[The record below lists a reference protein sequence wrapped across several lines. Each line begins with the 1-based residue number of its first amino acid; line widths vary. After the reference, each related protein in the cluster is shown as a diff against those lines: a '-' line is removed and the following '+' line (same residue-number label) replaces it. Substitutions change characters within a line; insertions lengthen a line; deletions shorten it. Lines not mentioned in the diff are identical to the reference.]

1 MVRRD
6 HGERSHSRRGGG
18 RAVTRPSKDQTLMK
32 VALAWSEQSTCSRM
46 SVGCVVALDGRTLS
60 SGFNGAPRGMPHCD
74 HECDCAV
81 AEDPTSVRVAY
92 GHEDDCQSG
101 PSGCVAVH
109 AEANAVAFAA
119 RHGIPLLGS
128 TLYTTLTPCVK
139 CAQLIVNAGVARVVW
154 RAIYRDVS
162 GLDLVVAS
170 GISTQQ
176 VL

>member
-1 MVRRD
+1 
-6 HGERSHSRRGGG
+6 
-18 RAVTRPSKDQTLMK
+18 MK

-74 HECDCAV
+74 HTCNCAMT
-81 AEDPTSVRVAY
+81 AYPPATQLMY
-92 GHEDDCQSG
+92 GHDDDCWSG
-101 PSGCVAVH
+101 PHGCVAVH
-109 AEANAVAFAA
+109 AEANAIAFAA
-119 RHGIPLLGS
+119 RHGIALLGS

-154 RAIYRDVS
+154 RTVYRDLA

-170 GISTQQ
+170 GISSQQ
-176 VL
+176 VHEELGG

>member
-1 MVRRD
+1 
-6 HGERSHSRRGGG
+6 
-18 RAVTRPSKDQTLMK
+18 MK
-32 VALAWSEQSTCSRM
+32 VALAWAEQSTCSRM

-74 HECDCAV
+74 HECTCDV
-81 AEDPTSVRVAY
+81 TSDY
-92 GHEDDCQSG
+92 EGTDIHEDDCHIG
-101 PSGCVAVH
+101 PDSCVAVH

-119 RHGIPLLGS
+119 RHGIALLGS

-154 RAIYRDVS
+154 RTIYRDVA

>member
-1 MVRRD
+1 
-6 HGERSHSRRGGG
+6 
-18 RAVTRPSKDQTLMK
+18 MK
-32 VALAWSEQSTCSRM
+32 VAEAWSEQSTCSRM

-60 SGFNGAPRGMPHCD
+60 SGFNGAPRGMPHCN
-74 HECDCAV
+74 HECDCTDFV
-81 AEDPTSVRVAY
+81 DDHWEDCA
-92 GHEDDCQSG
+92 SG
-101 PSGCVAVH
+101 PNGCVAVH
-109 AEANAVAFAA
+109 AEANAIAFAA
-119 RHGIPLLGS
+119 RHGIALLGS

-154 RAIYRDVS
+154 RTVYRDVS

>member
-1 MVRRD
+1 
-6 HGERSHSRRGGG
+6 
-18 RAVTRPSKDQTLMK
+18 MK
-32 VALAWSEQSTCSRM
+32 IALAWSEQSTCSRM

-74 HECDCAV
+74 HTCTCVVSEHPSEAK
-81 AEDPTSVRVAY
+81 Y
-92 GHEDDCQSG
+92 GHEDDCHSG
-101 PSGCVAVH
+101 PHGCVAVH
-109 AEANAVAFAA
+109 AEANAIAFAA
-119 RHGIPLLGS
+119 RHGIALLGS

-139 CAQLIVNAGVARVVW
+139 CAELIVNAGVARVVW
-154 RAIYRDVS
+154 RTVYRDLA